1 MSDNGQQSNYEN
13 FNSPATVTIKVRNV
27 ERDKNDAQ
35 MLCLYGIGAYRK
47 SDVEGQPG
55 TINVPCFKVKETQYH
70 TPEKLL
76 GATVTATVGLN
87 NITTYF
93 RQANPDKNQRNNQLT
108 LYFDVFSLVV
118 AVYPPKSGDTEIP
131 APSQPVAQQQQEAP
145 QATERPNIRRK
156 SNF

>member
-13 FNSPATVTIKVRNV
+13 FNTPTTATIKVRSV
-27 ERDKNDAQ
+27 VRDKNDPLL
-35 MLCLYGIGAYRK
+35 LCLYGIGTFRK
-47 SDVEGQPG
+47 SDTEGQPG
-55 TINVPCFKVKETQYH
+55 TVHVPCFKVKETQYH

-76 GATVTATVGLN
+76 GAIVTATVGLN
-87 NITTYF
+87 NITSGF
-93 RQANPDKNQRNNQLT
+93 KPANPENNQKNNQLT
-108 LYFDVFSLVV
+108 FYFDVFSLVV

-131 APSQPVAQQQQEAP
+131 APSQPAVQQQEAP